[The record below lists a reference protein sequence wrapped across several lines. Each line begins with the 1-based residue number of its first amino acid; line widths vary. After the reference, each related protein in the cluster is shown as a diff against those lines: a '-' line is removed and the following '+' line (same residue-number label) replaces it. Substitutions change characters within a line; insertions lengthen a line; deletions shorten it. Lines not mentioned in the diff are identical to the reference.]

1 MSKPNLS
8 APDITMDFER
18 LQRCGV
24 EEAVL
29 CEFKR
34 SEQIEH
40 ILSLAK
46 EQHRRLLLTRLT
58 PEKLIQLSES
68 WIRQLEYNP
77 TAHCAVFGGD
87 VLLAAPVRIGIIS
100 GGSSDVAVC
109 QEIQTTLNF
118 HGIDCDLHQ
127 DIGVAGLWRLQ
138 ERLPV
143 LRHYAIIIAVAG
155 MEAALP
161 TVISG
166 LVHAPIIA
174 VPTSVGYGIASG
186 GQVALN
192 SCLASCSGGVMTMN
206 IDNGYGAAAAA
217 IRIYQQIVDYRSTNT
232 PDK

>member
-1 MSKPNLS
+1 MSIPNALTPGKN

-18 LQRCGV
+18 SKRCGV
-24 EEAVL
+24 EEAVF

-34 SEQIEH
+34 SEQIEL
-40 ILSLAK
+40 ILAQAHST
-46 EQHRRLLLTRLT
+46 QRRLLLTRLI
-58 PEKLIQLSES
+58 PEKFVQLSES

-77 TAHCAVFGGD
+77 TAHCAVFGGNIP
-87 VLLAAPVRIGIIS
+87 LISPARIAVIS
-100 GGSSDVAVC
+100 GGSSDAPVC
-109 QEIQTTLNF
+109 EEIKTTLNY
-118 HGIDCDLHQ
+118 HGIECDLHQ

-166 LVHAPIIA
+166 LVSAPIIA
-174 VPTSVGYGIASG
+174 VPTSVGYGVASG
-186 GQVALN
+186 GHVALN
-192 SCLASCSGGVMTMN
+192 SCLASCAGGVMTMN

-217 IRIYQQIVDYRSTNT
+217 IRIYRQIVN
-232 PDK
+232 

>member
-1 MSKPNLS
+1 MS
-8 APDITMDFER
+8 APDESIPSMPTPDIIMDFGR
-18 LQRCGV
+18 LQRCGI
-24 EEAVL
+24 EEAVF

-46 EQHRRLLLTRLT
+46 EKQHRLLLTRLT
-58 PEKLIQLSES
+58 PEKFVQLSES

-77 TAHCAVFGGD
+77 TAHCAVFGD
-87 VLLAAPVRIGIIS
+87 NVSLAAPTRIGIIS
-100 GGSSDVAVC
+100 GGSSDASVC
-109 QEIQTTLNF
+109 EEIKTTLNF
-118 HGIDCDLHQ
+118 HGIGCDLHQ

-166 LVHAPIIA
+166 LVNAPIIA

-186 GQVALN
+186 GHVALN
-192 SCLASCSGGVMTMN
+192 ACLASCAGGVMTMN
-206 IDNGYGAAAAA
+206 IDNGYGAAVAA
-217 IRIYQQIVDYRSTNT
+217 IRIYKQIVG
-232 PDK
+232 